1 MAVKADLLGMT
12 FGYLTVVAPAEASP
26 SGGTRWACKCVCG
39 RVKPIGAPELKRG
52 LTKSCGCK
60 SAEMRRAANTR
71 HGMTETSIYKIW
83 SGMRS
88 RCLNSNSNVF
98 SYYGGKGVR
107 ICERWE
113 AFEAFLEDMG
123 PTYRKGL
130 SIERVDVNGDYEPSN
145 CTWIARSEQALNRTN
160 TVRLE
165 TPWGHLSIKET
176 AKKIGVSDKCL
187 QHRLSRGWGGDKL
200 FQP

>member
-1 MAVKADLLGMT
+1 
-12 FGYLTVVAPAEASP
+12 
-26 SGGTRWACKCVCG
+26 
-39 RVKPIGAPELKRG
+39 
-52 LTKSCGCK
+52 
-60 SAEMRRAANTR
+60 MRRAANTR

-200 FQP
+200 FQPHRGW